1 MSRIIY
7 GFSDQGKF
15 AVHNSWDRPT
25 VIHHREL
32 GRKYGN
38 IYPKATWADVTIKN
52 VPLDIT
58 FQWED
63 EIEEIKLISYLSF
76 IDEVKD
82 ILINSREKS
91 PKIILTNQVFF
102 RKEIPGEG
110 KLYSFRKRKGTKKTN
125 NKYPTKP
132 KKNYTICNR
141 VVENYESFPDEH
153 KSL

>member
-15 AVHNSWDRPT
+15 SVHNSWDRPT

-32 GRKYGN
+32 GIKYGN
-38 IYPKATWADVTIKN
+38 IYPEATWSDVTIKD

-63 EIEEIKLISYLSF
+63 EIEEIKLRSYLSF

-82 ILINSREKS
+82 ILINSRENA
-91 PKIILTNQVFF
+91 PKRILTNQVFF

-141 VVENYESFPDEH
+141 VVENYESFPGEN